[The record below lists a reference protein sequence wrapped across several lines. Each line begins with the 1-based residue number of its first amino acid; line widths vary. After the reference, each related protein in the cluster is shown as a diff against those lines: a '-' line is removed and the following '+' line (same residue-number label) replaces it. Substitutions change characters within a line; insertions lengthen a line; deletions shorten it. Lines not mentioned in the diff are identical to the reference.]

1 MSGGGGMVSIP
12 VGALSHGNPYGS
24 LHLTAPTPL
33 CDVDVTVL
41 VTLSPLTV
49 TQTSLSMFTWST
61 QVLVAFLMKMSIN

>member
-33 CDVDVTVL
+33 CDVDLTVL

-49 TQTSLSMFTWST
+49 TQTSLSMFRST
-61 QVLVAFLMKMSIN
+61 QVLVAFFYMKMSIN